1 MAQMMFVSYSDSVKK
16 PRLATAMKFPILR
29 SLSNLL
35 AVSLLALTA
44 SHVQAASFQTTIG
57 GTSYNFTTIT
67 GTYIDNQS
75 QLSSQPWFGS
85 DSLANTFAT
94 AVSSNLGGTVN
105 FGELGPLF
113 AYSLSGSNFDFAAY
127 SFGNIVNTSFSRTDT
142 YTFAVAQAQQVPEI
156 DGAMIPQALMLMG
169 ASVLFLRRR
178 NS

>member
-1 MAQMMFVSYSDSVKK
+1 
-16 PRLATAMKFPILR
+16 MKFSILR
-29 SLSNLL
+29 SLNNLL

-44 SHVQAASFQTTIG
+44 SHVQAASFQTTIN

-67 GTYIDNQS
+67 GTYNDNQA

-85 DSLANTFAT
+85 ASLANTFAT

-105 FGELGPLF
+105 FGELGPMF
-113 AYSLSGSNFDFAAY
+113 AYGVIDSSFEYVAY
-127 SFGNIVNTSFSRTDT
+127 LFGTTLNNSFSRTDT

-156 DGAMIPQALMLMG
+156 DGAMLPQALMLMG
-169 ASVLFLRRR
+169 ASALFLRRR